1 MYHRY
6 FAGLVICLFNLTG
19 FVFADELSIHQ
30 TNLNLVERIAKLEEG
45 QKVRF
50 QALEEAQ
57 KAIVVE
63 MRTRFQVVEQ
73 RFESLEKSIDKRFE
87 AVDRRF
93 EAVDQRFEA
102 IDARFDIV
110 DERFN
115 SLIREIN
122 QRFASVDQR
131 FEALDQRFASID
143 QRFEALDQRFEALDQ
158 RFESL
163 EKRLDLIE
171 NHVGRLGTFMFTMLS
186 AILAAII
193 ALIAY
198 NIWDRKTVFD
208 KIEQLFQS
216 HIEKYHTPEPIE
228 MKQKGRPEQ
237 NKTIDQLIDEG
248 YEIPKNMQD
257 KLRDVFN
264 FVNQFP
270 EMRPVLNIA

>member
-115 SLIREIN
+115 SLIREMN

-131 FEALDQRFASID
+131 FASI
-143 QRFEALDQRFEALDQ
+143 DQRFEALDQ